1 MRTFQPEYFYHIYN
15 RGVDRRKVFLDKWDY
30 VKFLEQMRE
39 FNQIEPVGSLYW
51 KKRQKSVPTT
61 LIVVG
66 THKQAL
72 VSLIAYCLN
81 QNHYHFLVKQE
92 KEGGISEY
100 MKRIGNG
107 YTRYFNHKYNRS
119 GSLFQ
124 GKYKAKEVRS
134 TYDLIKVSVYVNGN
148 AEIHGIA
155 KAQNWPWSGYLDYN
169 GIRRGTLC
177 KQELIFNEISRPEY
191 FKLSEDLIPEI
202 KKIKNLKKY
211 DLE

>member
-61 LIVVG
+61 ISVVG